1 MRKADLSL
9 PANEMA
15 AFRFN
20 RVQQLR
26 PKEQFY
32 HHPLSITVISK
43 GYILPI
49 DMFALI

>member
-20 RVQQLR
+20 RVLQLR